1 MGHSLRFSPS
11 VLARLGEE
19 LVPHPDLGILELA
32 RNSYDADAAHCW
44 ITMREVA
51 VPGGTLVVEDD
62 GDGMTASEI
71 SNGFLLVGRSSKPD
85 APKIEGQREKV
96 GEKGLGRLA
105 SLRLGRR
112 VHVATRPRGE
122 PGREYHLS
130 IDWQRY
136 ESVSSVDEVEL
147 DIVATETSK
156 GPGTTVTV
164 DALRSEFSK
173 EDMTRLSRNL
183 LLLTGVFP
191 DALSG
196 FETIVDAP
204 EYDAIARTVSS
215 GYRFFDEYEYKL
227 VATLDEAGKA
237 RALLYD
243 WRGSVVAEG
252 DHDEVALKRYGRG
265 KKEVE
270 LQFLAP
276 VATFELWMYLL
287 NNESF
292 SRRNS
297 KITVADIRPWLK
309 EVGGVHLYHRG
320 VRVTPYGDPG
330 YDWLDLNL
338 RRAASPEVRPS
349 TNNSVGR
356 VRIEDGP
363 YRLTPKTDRMGF
375 QEDAYFHQL
384 REFAKR
390 AADWAAYERLKI
402 REKNRSERS
411 PRARAKKNKV
421 EREFQGVLESLV
433 PVDRRPLILRK
444 WKEVV
449 ESTDALTKA
458 LEDDRLLYRT
468 LGTLGTSTAVFAHE
482 ALAPSGHLMALLGS
496 LGDRT
501 RSLLSEEDFSG
512 RIEPPLTDA
521 VDIAEKMQ
529 SYTELPLALLNKNK
543 REMRVVDLNQVCR
556 GITRMFGQ
564 QLSSRQIKVD
574 LELWDEKLPLR
585 TTVADL
591 ESLLANLLIN
601 SAHAMLRPDAP
612 PERMIRIATEKVGDQ
627 VELTVSDSGPGITNI
642 KLEDIWLPG
651 ETTRPNGT
659 GMGLTIVR
667 DIVSD
672 LRGQVSAAAQG
683 ILGGAEFRIV
693 APAYLP
699 DTEQP
704 GDGG

>member
-32 RNSYDADAAHCW
+32 RNSYDAEAANCW
-44 ITMREVA
+44 ITMRDVG
-51 VPGGTLVVEDD
+51 VPGGTLIVEDD

-71 SNGFLLVGRSSKPD
+71 SQGFLLVGRSSKPD
-85 APKIEGQREKV
+85 APRDAGKRAKV

-112 VHVATRPRGE
+112 VHVATRPRSE
-122 PGREYHLS
+122 PGREYRLS

-147 DIVATETSK
+147 SVVVAETEK
-156 GPGTTVTV
+156 DPGTTVTV
-164 DALRSEFSK
+164 DALRSKFSK
-173 EDMTRLSRNL
+173 DDMTRLSRNL

-196 FETIVDAP
+196 FETHVDAP
-204 EYDAIARTVSS
+204 EYDVIAKTVSS
-215 GYRFFDEYEYKL
+215 GFRFFDEYEYKL
-227 VATLDEAGKA
+227 VATLDDAGKA
-237 RALLYD
+237 RAYLCD
-243 WRGSVVAEG
+243 WRGTVVAEG
-252 DHDEVALKRYGRG
+252 EHDEVALRRYGRG
-265 KKEVE
+265 KKETE
-270 LQFLAP
+270 LQFIAP
-276 VATFELWMYLL
+276 AATFELWMYLL
-287 NNESF
+287 NKESF

-297 KITVADIRPWLK
+297 QITVADIRPWLK

-375 QEDAYFHQL
+375 QDDAYFNQL

-402 REKNRSERS
+402 REKSRSERS
-411 PRARAKKNKV
+411 PKARAKKNKV
-421 EREFQGVLESLV
+421 EKEFQGILESLV
-433 PVDRRPLILRK
+433 PEDRRPLILRK

-449 ESTDALTKA
+449 ESNDGLTKA

-482 ALAPSGHLMALLGS
+482 ALAPSGHLLALLGS
-496 LGDRT
+496 LGDRS
-501 RSLLSEEDFSG
+501 RNLLSEVDFIKK
-512 RIEPPLTDA
+512 IEPPLVDA

-543 REMRVVDLNQVCR
+543 REVRVVDLNASCR
-556 GITRMFGQ
+556 GLVRIFEQ
-564 QLSSRQIKVD
+564 QLASRQIEVD
-574 LELWDEKLPLR
+574 LELWDEKVPLR

-601 SAHAMLRPDAP
+601 SAHAMLRSDAP
-612 PERMIRIATEKVGDQ
+612 RERLIRIAIERVGNQ

-672 LRGQVSAAAQG
+672 LRGQ
-683 ILGGAEFRIV
+683 IPR
-693 APAYLP
+693 
-699 DTEQP
+699 P
-704 GDGG
+704 GS